1 MNTDLIAQL
10 EKLSPTEG
18 EWHVD
23 RWDYIHIN
31 GKITFEPHGADSND
45 VTLASLAP
53 TMRLAIL
60 DMAKEIE
67 ELKAENERLKSK
79 RIGIIGNH
87 ISFAQHDKPNIQMLN
102 DCARCKNKP
111 KHKEN
116 IYCKYCLY
124 EKKMSG
130 Y

>member
-10 EKLSPTEG
+10 EKLTPT
-18 EWHVD
+18 D
-23 RWDYIHIN
+23 RLVSLESLAH
-31 GKITFEPHGADSND
+31 D
-45 VTLASLAP
+45 VKLEQLAP
-53 TMRLAIL
+53 TMRIEILA
-60 DMAKEIE
+60 MAKEIE